1 MSSATPINWRSL
13 LTSTPAAIAMGNFD
27 GVHAGHRRI
36 FQGLREEAGRR
47 NFKPLVLTF
56 DPHPRHF
63 LSPEKKAPLL
73 TPYLEK
79 ESLIRDCGVEVITL
93 SFDADTAGL
102 SAEDFISEV
111 LLQRLCG
118 EVFFFGPGHRFGKGA
133 LGNVDLLRSRFIQ
146 LGKTES
152 DPVREIAPVIDETG
166 EIISSS
172 SIRRHLEAGHTESAN
187 RMLGRNYCL
196 RGEVMHGEER
206 GRQLGF
212 PTANLKLM
220 DDRKAL
226 PAFGVYGGRVFLH
239 DRFVSAIGN
248 IGLRPTFDGQKKPSV
263 EVHLLDVKEDLYGL
277 ELGFEILHYIRPE
290 KAFDSLESLKRQIS
304 SDVAAWK
311 AF

>member
-1 MSSATPINWRSL
+1 MTRATPIQWRSL
-13 LTSTPAAIAMGNFD
+13 SNTDPAAIALGNFD
-27 GVHAGHRRI
+27 GVHAGHRRV
-36 FQGLREEAGRR
+36 FKELREEASRR
-47 NFKPLVLTF
+47 NLKPLALTF
-56 DPHPRHF
+56 EPHPRHF
-63 LSPEKKAPLL
+63 FSPEKKSPLL
-73 TPYLEK
+73 TPFLEK

-93 SFDADTAGL
+93 SFDPDMADL

-118 EVFFFGPGHRFGKGA
+118 EVFFLGPGHRFGKGA
-133 LGNVDLLRSRFIQ
+133 LGNAELLRTR

-172 SIRRHLEAGHTESAN
+172 SIRRHLETGQTESAN

-196 RGEVMHGEER
+196 HGEVAHGEER

-212 PTANLKLM
+212 PTANLRLE
-220 DDRKAL
+220 DNRKAL
-226 PAFGVYGGRVFLH
+226 PAFGVYGGRVFLR

-248 IGLRPTFDGQKKPSV
+248 IGLRPTFEGAKGPSV
-263 EVHLLDVKEDLYGL
+263 EVHLLDVNEDLYSHK
-277 ELGFEILHYIRPE
+277 LGFEILHYLRTE
-290 KAFDSLESLKRQIS
+290 KTFDSLASLKNQIAL
-304 SDVAAWK
+304 DVAAWK

>member
-1 MSSATPINWRSL
+1 
-13 LTSTPAAIAMGNFD
+13 
-27 GVHAGHRRI
+27 
-36 FQGLREEAGRR
+36 
-47 NFKPLVLTF
+47 
-56 DPHPRHF
+56 
-63 LSPEKKAPLL
+63 
-73 TPYLEK
+73 
-79 ESLIRDCGVEVITL
+79 
-93 SFDADTAGL
+93 
-102 SAEDFISEV
+102 
-111 LLQRLCG
+111 
-118 EVFFFGPGHRFGKGA
+118 
-133 LGNVDLLRSRFIQ
+133 
-146 LGKTES
+146 
-152 DPVREIAPVIDETG
+152 
-166 EIISSS
+166 
-172 SIRRHLEAGHTESAN
+172 
-187 RMLGRNYCL
+187 
-196 RGEVMHGEER
+196 MHGEER